1 MYKKSR
7 FLYTCWLTCIEIR
20 LSIHITARR
29 TPAMPLLHPLEQLD
43 LARFDTPAIL
53 KKLASSCRRV

>member
-1 MYKKSR
+1 MVKKWR

-20 LSIHITARR
+20 FFYTHHSRR
-29 TPAMPLLHPLEQLD
+29 SPAMPLLHPLEQLD
-43 LARFDTPAIL
+43 PARFDTPAIL